1 MYLYILNND
10 TYSTIYQG
18 AGITAILV
26 ALLTQWIELSNAERN
41 VMNFMNDKDIN
52 KNVRWNEAILICF
65 TITTVS
71 NKEVK
76 YVFHFFTG
84 LYSWQK

>member
-52 KNVRWNEAILICF
+52 TNVR
-65 TITTVS
+65 
-71 NKEVK
+71 
-76 YVFHFFTG
+76 
-84 LYSWQK
+84 